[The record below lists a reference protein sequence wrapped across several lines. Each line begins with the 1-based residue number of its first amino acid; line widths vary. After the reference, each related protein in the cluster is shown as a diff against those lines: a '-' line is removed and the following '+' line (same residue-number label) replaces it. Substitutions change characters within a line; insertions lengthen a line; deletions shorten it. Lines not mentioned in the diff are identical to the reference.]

1 MSNLPS
7 CPKCQSPYT
16 YEDGGF
22 YNCPECGHQ
31 WSVKADDSGEKGD
44 DEAVVRDA
52 NGVELK
58 DGDTITVI
66 KDLKLKGSSDV
77 VKVGVKIKNIKLVG
91 GDHNIDCKV
100 PGIGPMGLKS
110 EFVKK
115 VAD

>member
-1 MSNLPS
+1 MNNLPL
-7 CPKCQSPYT
+7 CPECQSLYT
-16 YEDGGF
+16 YEDGNF
-22 YNCPECGHQ
+22 YNCPECGYT
-31 WSVKADDSGEKGD
+31 WSKTEDVGEEGY
-44 DEAVVRDA
+44 DEMVVRDA

-58 DGDTITVI
+58 DGDTVTII